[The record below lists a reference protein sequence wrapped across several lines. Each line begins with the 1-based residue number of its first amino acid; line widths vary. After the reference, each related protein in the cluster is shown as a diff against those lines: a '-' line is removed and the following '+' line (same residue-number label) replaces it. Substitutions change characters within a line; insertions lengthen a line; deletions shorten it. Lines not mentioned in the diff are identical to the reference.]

1 MNINLTLV
9 SQAVAFA
16 IFIWFVVRFI
26 WPPLMQ
32 AIETRQKNI
41 AEGLAAADKARS
53 ELSAANKRVEDE
65 LARTRNEAAARMAD
79 VERRAQALMEEAK
92 TRAAEEGNRI
102 IAAAQA
108 EAGQQMVKAR
118 EALREQVAVLAVKGT
133 EQILR
138 REVNMAVHADLL
150 NRLKTEL

>member
-1 MNINLTLV
+1 MNINLTMV
-9 SQAVAFA
+9 SQAIAFA
-16 IFIWFVVRFI
+16 IFIWFVVRFV
-26 WPPLMQ
+26 WPPLML
-32 AIETRQKNI
+32 AIETRQKTI
-41 AEGLAAADKARS
+41 AEGLAAADLARS

-65 LARTRNEAAARMAD
+65 LARTRVEATARLAD
-79 VERRAQALMEEAK
+79 AERRAQAVIEEAK
-92 TRAAEEGNRI
+92 GRATEEANRI

-138 REVNMAVHADLL
+138 KEVNMAVHADLL
-150 NRLKTEL
+150 NRLKAEL